1 MSRAFNQGMTFRDRG
16 PVTRARF
23 YLQHKAQSRVQR
35 TAKLCTRCYADPTPF
50 LLKASDLHDDIK
62 ATVQEVLVLSN
73 QEHTDFTKLAPVLN
87 AIEYDLDD
95 FDGSKK
101 LDFGDKVYPDGVPQG
116 ALQAVQELYRHTLV
130 VHLLGWQYPKERA
143 TSLGSCA
150 LLSPPVK
157 VGGNVQLAL
166 ASAGHNF
173 QGKGMSYI
181 FNTNLDVAQLRPSR
195 RASPGFRDWQL
206 EEPAEE
212 LYQSEVQRLYGPPP
226 YFATA
231 PAREASLTYGA
242 SGAVKHPILDP
253 PNAVIFVLEPY
264 PNKAGHYFPYII
276 TQWWQDHHSQ
286 DFVVPAAVSPLERLV
301 TLTGMPGDV
310 LESIQQDEGLLKRLQ
325 GAGVPVEDVAGAM
338 PERRAAASPGKVVG
352 YEKGFI
358 THLCSCVAGMSG
370 GPLRLLEH
378 PHAFVGLHLGGEQE
392 EVAAEIAAEAH
403 EEVSPPPAPSLK
415 QGL

>member
-1 MSRAFNQGMTFRDRG
+1 MSRAFNQRVTFRDRG
-16 PVTRARF
+16 PVARAHFGLR
-23 YLQHKAQSRVQR
+23 QKAQSWVRR
-35 TAKLCTRCYADPTPF
+35 TAKLCTRCYADPTPCI
-50 LLKASDLHDDIK
+50 LQASDLSDDIK
-62 ATVQEVLVLSN
+62 ATVQEGLVLSN
-73 QEHTDFTKLAPVLN
+73 QEHTGFTKLAPVLN
-87 AIEYDLDD
+87 AIVYRL
-95 FDGSKK
+95 GSPGFSRQ
-101 LDFGDKVYPDGVPQG
+101 LDFEDRVYPDGVPQG

-130 VHLLGWQYPKERA
+130 LHLLGWQYPKERA

-150 LLSPPVK
+150 LLSPPVE
-157 VGGNVQLAL
+157 VGGKVQLAL

-173 QGKGMSYI
+173 QGEDTSI
-181 FNTNLDVAQLRPSR
+181 VFSTNLDVVGLGITR

-212 LYQSEVQRLYGPPP
+212 LYQAEAQRLYGPPP
-226 YFATA
+226 YYATA

-253 PNAVIFVLEPY
+253 PDAVIFVLEPY
-264 PNKAGHYFPYII
+264 PDAGGNYFPYISF
-276 TQWWQDHHSQ
+276 QGWREHHSQ

-301 TLTGMPGDV
+301 TLSGMPGDV
-310 LESIQQDEGLLKRLQ
+310 LESLQQDEGLLKRLQ

-378 PHAFVGLHLGGEQE
+378 PHAFVGLHLGGGTASDAARGA
-392 EVAAEIAAEAH
+392 VAPGLHATRPH
-403 EEVSPPPAPSLK
+403 SLASDP
-415 QGL
+415 Q